1 MDLSNGQSILLDWF
15 KHNSGS
21 SHNISKIRV
30 ICQNISIVEG
40 LEDDTNYLYRYL
52 FPLVRI
58 GIVEYLGNDSYSLS
72 NPVLYIIGDFI
83 IAVNYNKISTKN
95 ILHLCKNSFFNDLVL
110 YFGVHS
116 KKEIEDELKANCIN
130 LKFSSLFKSL
140 PKLESFIDS
149 LQPLQLVPDQDFR
162 KYNYFGW
169 SSTYTPNEIGCYKA
183 ADNIASKRYI
193 LTSAL
198 QWKEIPNRNINP
210 DAFNLA
216 VCYTKVELQQN
227 IGIQYDKQKMELKIF
242 DIHFPIIIERLI
254 WIYYLNRLDDVIR
267 DVNNHLLFTKFP
279 FDTFKQLNSFFSNKI
294 QIL

>member
-1 MDLSNGQSILLDWF
+1 MLLSNGQSILLDWF

-21 SHNISKIRV
+21 SHNLSKIRV

-40 LEDDTNYLYRYL
+40 YGNDTNYLYRHF

-58 GIVEYLGNDSYSLS
+58 GIVEYLGNDNYSLS
-72 NPVLYIIGDFI
+72 NPVLHIIGDVI
-83 IAVNYNKISTKN
+83 IAVNFDTISLKS
-95 ILHLCKNSFFNDLVL
+95 ISHLCKASFFSDLVL
-110 YFGVHS
+110 YFGSNS
-116 KKEIEDELKANCIN
+116 KKEIEDGLKATCMKLNI
-130 LKFSSLFKSL
+130 SSLFKSL
-140 PKLESFIDS
+140 PNILSFVEL
-149 LQPLQLVPDQDFR
+149 LQPLQLVPDSGFR
-162 KYNYFGW
+162 KYNYYGW
-169 SSTYTPNEIGCYKA
+169 TSTFTSNEIGCYKA
-183 ADNIASKRYI
+183 SDNIASKRYI

-216 VCYTKVELQQN
+216 VCYTKVESQHN

-254 WIYYLNRLDDVIR
+254 WIFYLNRLDDVII
-267 DVNNHLLFTKFP
+267 DVNNHLLFTNFP
-279 FDTFKQLNSFFSNKI
+279 FDTFKQLNRFFLNKI